1 MPASDAHR
9 AVGGPGRFFANHP
22 AVYWLSL
29 AGSGGASAYALSRV
43 GSPRGGRRPLWVA
56 MAGLEAGI
64 AFGIVRARNS
74 AVMAAEGRGD
84 EPRPGPVQRDVTSAL
99 EDTSDPG

>member
-1 MPASDAHR
+1 MSTCLFTQGEDVPAFDAHR

-29 AGSGGASAYALSRV
+29 AGSGGASGYALVRA
-43 GSPRGGRRPLWVA
+43 GSPRGDRRPLWVA

-64 AFGIVRARNS
+64 AFGIFRARNS
-74 AVMAAEGRGD
+74 AVMAAQGRGE
-84 EPRPGPVQRDVTSAL
+84 EPRPGQVQL
-99 EDTSDPG
+99 G